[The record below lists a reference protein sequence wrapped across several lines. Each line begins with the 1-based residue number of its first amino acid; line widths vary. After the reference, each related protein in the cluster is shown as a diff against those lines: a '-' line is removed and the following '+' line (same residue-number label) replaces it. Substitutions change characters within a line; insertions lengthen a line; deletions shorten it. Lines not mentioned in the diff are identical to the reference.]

1 MDISKTKKP
10 LKISFPL
17 ESDTFKHRYRNKE
30 TYSTFDRNGDRVAL
44 LGLEGVGH
52 HQDGIGAV
60 HFVVADAT
68 EAKLEFYL
76 GGVDQFLLDD
86 FGVYI

>member
-17 ESDTFKHRYRNKE
+17 ESDTFNRNKE
-30 TYSTFDRNGDRVAL
+30 TYSTFDRNSDHVAL